1 MANNGRINGF
11 TMADRRARTLDLA
24 RNPERFVAER
34 QRIFEQMSMRGDFE
48 KEVKMAG
55 YDPWM
60 WEAIAACLIS
70 ADIIKRRV
78 L

>member
-11 TMADRRARTLDLA
+11 TMADRRVRTLELA
-24 RNPERFVAER
+24 RDPERFIAER
-34 QRIFEQMSMRGDFE
+34 QRIFERMSIRGDFE

-60 WEAIAACLIS
+60 WEAVVAAFIS
-70 ADIIKRRV
+70 ADIIKSRV